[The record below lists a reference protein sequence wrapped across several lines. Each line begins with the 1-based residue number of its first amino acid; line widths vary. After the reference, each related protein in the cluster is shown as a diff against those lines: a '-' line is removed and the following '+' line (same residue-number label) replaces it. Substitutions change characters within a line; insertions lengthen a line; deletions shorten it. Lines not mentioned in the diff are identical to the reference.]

1 MGISKILLFRQ
12 VIIINPSIH
21 YAKWKSSAFP
31 IPSFHKQEIRD
42 IVENIATLPPRLLN
56 AESGKKESLQAA
68 AFEHPRLCNCKVEK
82 SHTVKTV
89 W

>member
-1 MGISKILLFRQ
+1 MTTFMGISKVLLFRQ

-56 AESGKKESLQAA
+56 AESDEKESLQTAA
-68 AFEHPRLCNCKVEK
+68 SEQP
-82 SHTVKTV
+82 
-89 W
+89 